1 MRGFALTEWG
11 QPLKELEMPDL
22 KPVGKEVL
30 VKVLASGLCHS
41 DLHIQDGYFGGH
53 GGEGFKLNFSDM
65 GCKLPCFPGHEVYGV
80 IQDFGPDAGLTSA
93 DKGKAVIVFP
103 WTGCQKCDACKAGND
118 KGCKT
123 PAFIGTHIPGGS
135 AEAII
140 VPNAKYCVN
149 AEGIDPLHA
158 GSYACAGVT
167 AMSAL
172 KKLGPDKESFI
183 AIVGMGGVGLTVLT
197 IAKALGFKKVAGI
210 DVDDAK
216 LEIALKLGC
225 DKIFNSTVAGA
236 VDRIKAETGGGVVGV
251 VDLVGITKTVELG
264 VAIMKPGAVYVAV
277 GLAGGELRMP
287 LPLLVFTQYVFRGSE
302 TGTLDDLN
310 EVVALAKQGKLK
322 PIPASSVP
330 VSEINKCMD
339 ELRAGKVS
347 GRLVLM
353 WT

>member
-1 MRGFALTEWG
+1 MKGYALTEWG
-11 QPLKELEMPDL
+11 NPLREVPIPDL

-30 VKVLASGLCHS
+30 VKVLTSGLCHS
-41 DLHIQDGYFGGH
+41 DLHTQDGHFGGY
-53 GGEGFKLNFSDM
+53 GGEGFKLSFTDM

-80 IQDFGPDAGLTSA
+80 IQDFGPDAGLTNA
-93 DKGKAVIVFP
+93 DKGKPVIVFP
-103 WTGCQKCDACKAGND
+103 WTGCQKCAACKAGHD
-118 KGCKT
+118 EQCPT
-123 PAFIGTHIPGGS
+123 PAFIGTHLPGGL

-140 VPNAKYCVN
+140 VPQAKYCVN

-183 AIVGMGGVGLTVLT
+183 AVVGLGGVGLTVLS

-216 LEIALKLGC
+216 LEVASKLGC
-225 DKIFNSTVAGA
+225 DKTFNSTEAGV

-277 GLAGGELRMP
+277 GLAGGELRIP
-287 LPLLVFTQYVFRGSE
+287 LPLLVFTQCVFRGSVV
-302 TGTLDDLN
+302 GTLDDLN
-310 EVVALAKQGKLK
+310 QVVALAKQGKIK
-322 PIPASSVP
+322 PIPASPVP
-330 VSEINKCMD
+330 VSEINKSLD
-339 ELRAGKVS
+339 QLRAGKVS